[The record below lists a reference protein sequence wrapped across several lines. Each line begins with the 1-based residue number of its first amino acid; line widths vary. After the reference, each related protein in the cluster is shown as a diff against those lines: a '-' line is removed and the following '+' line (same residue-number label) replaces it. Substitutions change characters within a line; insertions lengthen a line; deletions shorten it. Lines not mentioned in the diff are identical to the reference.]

1 LNAGGSGNVTGA
13 APPLALVPAL
23 PAEAPVPIAL
33 LSSATPPMGP
43 QAAPASTASTAQAE
57 AVNRDQNAV
66 PWKECM
72 LQCEGNSNPP
82 HIQFFSKYWRIS
94 RPALRR
100 LGDILCAKDADHV
113 EIRSVLA
120 SPFTRS
126 LRRRRSA
133 RRSDEKSAD
142 KDKDDAKA
150 DTKAD
155 SKDDAKKAD
164 DKPDEKPKRSA
175 QDILTAPDV
184 VFMLSYNDSDVKQA
198 AESKCSASS
207 GTDQKKLKQCMA
219 KARKSL
225 DVDGYRFEQ
234 KGGQWSFLTLHTQG
248 KTIKTLHKF
257 EVDFGPEKDGS
268 ITLKPKGKD
277 TGSASGRLP
286 GSITIQVPN
295 EYQIVLTDP
304 KLGKLVYEAKI
315 GVASK

>member
-1 LNAGGSGNVTGA
+1 MSKFAVFLPVLLFAACGGS
-13 APPLALVPAL
+13 AP
-23 PAEAPVPIAL
+23 PAEAPKAEDT
-33 LSSATPPMGP
+33 SAES
-43 QAAPASTASTAQAE
+43 AP
-57 AVNRDQNAV
+57 
-66 PWKECM
+66 KE
-72 LQCEGNSNPP
+72 
-82 HIQFFSKYWRIS
+82 K
-94 RPALRR
+94 PA
-100 LGDILCAKDADHV
+100 D
-113 EIRSVLA
+113 
-120 SPFTRS
+120 
-126 LRRRRSA
+126 
-133 RRSDEKSAD
+133 DEKSADAD
-142 KDKDDAKA
+142 KDKDDAKKA
-150 DTKAD
+150 DDKPD

-198 AESKCSASS
+198 AESKCSAA
-207 GTDQKKLKQCMA
+207 GTDPKKLNQCMA

-225 DVDGYRFEQ
+225 AVDGYRFEQ
-234 KGGQWSFLTLHTQG
+234 KNGQWFFLTLHTQG

-315 GVASK
+315 GTASK